1 MTRTLTSGRTLI
13 VALSSHLRLL
23 ALKPPGKVAIRCI
36 QGTSVVMATLVH
48 TTDLRGTEDF
58 VVESADG
65 EIGRVEELWL
75 GADEEPQALAVC
87 MTDGSRALLLAEDVA
102 AVDREH
108 RWVVVGLH
116 PELLELDAPRLES
129 TGGRPTASWATTGT
143 VVHPE
148 PPSRPGVLQAFRR
161 RVPNMDERPLWQL
174 VATLYAA
181 VALIVVFVIALVFV
195 VSWIAG
201 GHPY

>member
-1 MTRTLTSGRTLI
+1 
-13 VALSSHLRLL
+13 
-23 ALKPPGKVAIRCI
+23 
-36 QGTSVVMATLVH
+36 MATLVH
-48 TTDLRGTEDF
+48 TTDLRRTEGF
-58 VVESADG
+58 AVESADG
-65 EIGRVEELWL
+65 EIGRVEEVWL
-75 GADEEPQALAVC
+75 GADEDPKALAVC
-87 MTDGSRALLLAEDVA
+87 LTDGSRALLLAENVA

-116 PELLELDAPRLES
+116 PELLELDAPRF
-129 TGGRPTASWATTGT
+129 TADGGRPAASWATTGT

-148 PPSRPGVLQAFRR
+148 PPAKPGVLQAFRR
-161 RVPNMDERPLWQL
+161 RAPNMDERPLWQL
-174 VATLYAA
+174 VAILYTA